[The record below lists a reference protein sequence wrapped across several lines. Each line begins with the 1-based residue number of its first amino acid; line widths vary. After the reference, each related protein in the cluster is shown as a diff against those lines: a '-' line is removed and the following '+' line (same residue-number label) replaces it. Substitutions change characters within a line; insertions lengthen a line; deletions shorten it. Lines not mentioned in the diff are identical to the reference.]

1 MNPQRDED
9 RRTHGSNPADPP
21 QSSLSV
27 VVPCANE
34 EEVLLETNRQLT
46 AALSQLSLSF
56 EVIYVDDGSTDSTP
70 VVLRQLQLA
79 DNRVKVLCLS
89 RNFGHQVA
97 ITAGMAHAAGDAVV
111 VIDAD
116 LQDPPAVIAEF
127 VKSWRKGY
135 DVAYGVRT
143 ERQGENAF
151 KRGTA
156 KLFYKIIGRLSSTD
170 IPADTGDFR
179 LMDRKVVDALL
190 SMKEHDR
197 FIRGMVSW
205 LGFSQVAIPYR
216 RAPRLAG
223 KTKYPLVKMI
233 RFATDAILSF
243 STIPLKI
250 ATWFGFLASGMAVVG
265 ILLALYARIFEKN
278 WVQGWTS
285 IVIAVLFLGGV
296 QLICLGIIG
305 EYVGRIYGESKR
317 RPLYFVREQ
326 MGFKGAKPAVPS
338 DHAEEESEAGAA
350 EGNFHPAQPHPYP
363 SARTSTAKTGEHNLS
378 VVTERKRGD
387 Q

>member
-1 MNPQRDED
+1 MNPQLDED
-9 RRTHGSNPADPP
+9 RRTTGPNPSDAPRL
-21 QSSLSV
+21 SLSV

-34 EEVLLETNRQLT
+34 EEVLLETDRQLT
-46 AALSQLSLSF
+46 AALSQLSLTF
-56 EVIYVDDGSTDSTP
+56 EILYVDDGSTDSTP
-70 VVLRQLQLA
+70 VILRKLQLA
-79 DNRVKVLCLS
+79 DDRVKVLRLS

-97 ITAGMAHAAGDAVV
+97 ITAGMTYATGDAVV

-116 LQDPPAVIAEF
+116 LQDPPEVIAEF
-127 VKSWRKGY
+127 VKSWREGY

-156 KLFYKIIGRLSSTD
+156 KLFYKIIGWLSNTD

-179 LMDRKVVDALL
+179 LMDRKVVNALL
-190 SMKEHDR
+190 SMEEHDR

-205 LGFSQVAIPYR
+205 LGFSQLAIPYR
-216 RAPRLAG
+216 RKSRLAG

-243 STIPLKI
+243 STIPLKV
-250 ATWFGFLASGMAVVG
+250 ATGFGFLASGMAVVG
-265 ILLALYARIFEKN
+265 ILLAFYARLFGKN

-296 QLICLGIIG
+296 QLICMGIIG

-326 MGFKGAKPAVPS
+326 MGFKEPRLAIPS
-338 DHAEEESEAGAA
+338 DHFGEEAKVGRAA
-350 EGNFHPAQPHPYP
+350 GNFGSTQPHPYP
-363 SARTSTAKTGEHNLS
+363 SAGTSTFKTAEQKLS
-378 VVTERKRGD
+378 VLTERKRGD